1 MSRYSFSYVNIRLL
15 SLPFLTGQHVL
26 CLEQFVYRVQ
36 GHKHVK
42 GEQKEA
48 KHEKEEA
55 HGEEEDGHNI
65 IFLAIVD
72 QYLEEEEHQHT
83 DTQHGEQG

>member
-1 MSRYSFSYVNIRLL
+1 MSRYSFFYLNIHL
-15 SLPFLTGQHVL
+15 SFLPFLAGQHVL
-26 CLEQFVYRVQ
+26 CLEHFVYRVQ
-36 GHKHVK
+36 RYKHVEGK
-42 GEQKEA
+42 QTEA
-48 KHEKEEA
+48 EHEEEEA

-72 QYLEEEEHQHT
+72 QNLEEEEHQHT